1 MPKEWNNLQILECN
15 ADNGT
20 VVTVFMQSNGASQ
33 RYVLANGQTVK
44 VNTDGTFTIPETQT
58 NLSIM
63 HF

>member
-1 MPKEWNNLQILECN
+1 MPQEWNNLHILECN

-20 VVTVFMQSNGASQ
+20 VVTVFMQSNGAAK
-33 RYVLANGQTVK
+33 RYVLGNGQNVE